1 MTRLFNDPDAFAD
14 EVLEG
19 FTAAHPDLVCR
30 APGGVVRK
38 TPGKAG
44 KVAVVIGGGS
54 GHYPAFAGLVGPGLV
69 DGAALGNVF
78 ASPSAKQIC
87 SVARATSRGGGVL
100 LSFGNYA
107 GDVLHFGQ
115 AAETLNR
122 NGIPTMTLA
131 VTDDISSATT
141 HEIEKRRG
149 VAGDLAV
156 FKVAAAAAEDG
167 LSLEEV
173 HRIAARANGR
183 TRTLGVAFTGCTLP
197 GADKPLFTVPP
208 GRMAVGMGIHGEPG
222 TGEADVPSADGL
234 AELLVTKLLDDLPE
248 DIDTAEGARA
258 ALIFNGLGTI
268 KHEELFVVYRRIA
281 QLLTTRGITTVQPEV
296 GEFVTSY
303 DMAGVSLTLFWLD
316 DELET
321 YWAAPA
327 YSAAYR
333 KGNTAAL
340 DADAT
345 AHGAS
350 TPAVDTVESRWDEDD
365 QPVAAADNGS
375 REAART
381 VVDVLTAIRDT
392 IDDNVQHL
400 GDIDAV
406 AGDGDHGI
414 GMQRGARAAVEA
426 AITERDRGAGA
437 GAVLIAGA
445 DAWADRAGGT
455 SGALWGIAL
464 RAVGSAVGND
474 HKPNAK
480 DVSDGVAAALRN
492 IQQIGKADVGDKT
505 LVDVLAPA
513 STALTQAVA
522 DGHGL
527 TSAFATAAAVADDAA
542 KATAQLLPKIG
553 RARPLAEK
561 SFGTPDAGAVSMAL
575 AFNAVHRA
583 LAGSGDGSRPLDR

>member
-19 FTAAHPDLVCR
+19 FTAAHADLVR
-30 APGGVVRK
+30 RVPGGVVRK
-38 TPGKAG
+38 SPAPAG
-44 KVAVVIGGGS
+44 KVAVVIGGGA
-54 GHYPAFAGLVGPGLV
+54 GHYPAFAGLVGPGLA
-69 DGAALGNVF
+69 DGAALGNIF

-87 SVARATSRGGGVL
+87 SVARAASHGGGVL

-122 NGIPTMTLA
+122 NGIPTKILA

-141 HEIEKRRG
+141 DEIEKRRG
-149 VAGDLAV
+149 VAGDLTV
-156 FKVAAAAAEDG
+156 FKVAAAAADDG

-173 HRIAARANGR
+173 HRIASRANDR

-197 GADKPLFTVPP
+197 GAGKPLFTVPP

-222 TGEADVPSADGL
+222 TGEAEVPTADEL
-234 AELLVTKLLDDLPE
+234 AELLVSKLLDDLPT
-248 DIDTAEGARA
+248 DIDTADGARVG
-258 ALIFNGLGTI
+258 LILNGLGTI

-281 QLLTTRGITTVQPEV
+281 QLLTAHGVTTVQPEV

-316 DELET
+316 GELET

-327 YSAAYR
+327 HSPAYR
-333 KGNTAAL
+333 KGNTA
-340 DADAT
+340 DPVD
-345 AHGAS
+345 GS
-350 TPAVDTVESRWDEDD
+350 TPAVDTVDSSWDEDNR
-365 QPVAAADNGS
+365 PVAAAGNAS

-381 VVDVLTAIRDT
+381 GIDVLTAIRDT
-392 IDDNVQHL
+392 IDENVQRL

-426 AITERDRGAGA
+426 AVTEHDRGAGA
-437 GAVLIAGA
+437 GAVLTAGA
-445 DAWADRAGGT
+445 DAWADRGGGT
-455 SGALWGIAL
+455 SGALWGVAL
-464 RAVGSAVGND
+464 RAVGDAIGND
-474 HKPNAK
+474 DRPDAH

-492 IQQIGKADVGDKT
+492 IQQIGKAKVGDKT

-513 STALTQAVA
+513 SAALTQAVA
-522 DGHGL
+522 DGQDLGA
-527 TSAFATAAAVADDAA
+527 AFATAAAVADDAA
-542 KATAQLLPKIG
+542 TATAQLLPKIG

-575 AFNAVHRA
+575 VFHAVHRA
-583 LAGSGDGSRPLDR
+583 LAGKC

>member
-19 FTAAHPDLVCR
+19 FTAAHPDLVR
-30 APGGVVRK
+30 RVPGGVVRTSP
-38 TPGKAG
+38 TPAG

-54 GHYPAFAGLVGPGLV
+54 GHYPAFAGLVGPGLA
-69 DGAALGNVF
+69 DGAALGNIF

-87 SVARATSRGGGVL
+87 SVARAASHGGGVL

-115 AAETLNR
+115 AAEQLND
-122 NGIPTMTLA
+122 NGIPTKILA

-141 HEIEKRRG
+141 DESDKRRG

-167 LSLEEV
+167 LTLEEV
-173 HRIAARANGR
+173 HRIASRANDR

-222 TGEADVPSADGL
+222 TAEADVPTADEL
-234 AELLVTKLLDDLPE
+234 AEMLVTKLLDDLPN
-248 DIDTAEGARA
+248 DIETVDGARVG
-258 ALIFNGLGTI
+258 LIFNGLGTV

-281 QLLTTRGITTVQPEV
+281 QLLTSRGVMIVQPEV

-316 DELET
+316 DVLET

-327 YSAAYR
+327 HSAAYR
-333 KGNTAAL
+333 KGNTAAP
-340 DADAT
+340 DAAAT
-345 AHGAS
+345 VLGPS
-350 TPAVDTVESRWDEDD
+350 TPAVDEVDAGWDEDD
-365 QPVAAADNGS
+365 QPVASADNAS

-381 VVDVLTAIRDT
+381 VIDVLTAIRDT
-392 IDDNVQHL
+392 IDENVQRL

-426 AITERDRGAGA
+426 AIAQGDRGAGA

-455 SGALWGIAL
+455 SGALWGVAL
-464 RAVGSAVGND
+464 RAVGSAVGD
-474 HKPNAK
+474 DDKPDAK

-492 IQQIGKADVGDKT
+492 IQQIGKAKVGDKT

-522 DGHGL
+522 DGHDLGA
-527 TSAFATAAAVADDAA
+527 AFGTAAAVADDAA
-542 KATAQLLPKIG
+542 TATAQLLPKIG
-553 RARPLAEK
+553 RARPLADK

-575 AFNAVHRA
+575 AFHAVHRA
-583 LAGSGDGSRPLDR
+583 LAGKC

>member
-30 APGGVVRK
+30 VPGGVVRT
-38 TPGKAG
+38 TPGKPG

-69 DGAALGNVF
+69 DGAALGNIF

-87 SVARATSRGGGVL
+87 SVARAASRGGGVL

-131 VTDDISSATT
+131 VTDDISSAPTD
-141 HEIEKRRG
+141 EIEKRRG
-149 VAGDLAV
+149 VAGDLAI

-173 HRIAARANGR
+173 HRIAARANDR
-183 TRTLGVAFTGCTLP
+183 IRTLGVAFTGCTLP

-222 TGEADVPSADGL
+222 TAEADVPTADGL
-234 AELLVTKLLDDLPE
+234 AELLVSELLDDLPE
-248 DIDTAEGARA
+248 DIDTAQDARVG
-258 ALIFNGLGTI
+258 LIFNGLGTI

-281 QLLTTRGITTVQPEV
+281 QLLTAHGISTVQPEV

-321 YWAAPA
+321 YWGAPA

-333 KGNTAAL
+333 KGNSAAP
-340 DADAT
+340 DADA
-345 AHGAS
+345 AARGGS
-350 TPAVDTVESRWDEDD
+350 IPAVDTVESPWDEGDR
-365 QPVAAADNGS
+365 PVAAAGNAS

-392 IDDNVQHL
+392 IDDNVQRL

-426 AITERDRGAGA
+426 AMAERDRGAGA
-437 GAVLIAGA
+437 GAVLIAAA
-445 DAWADRAGGT
+445 DAWSDRAGGT
-455 SGALWGIAL
+455 SGALWGIGL
-464 RAVGSAVGND
+464 RAVGSEIGND
-474 HKPNAK
+474 DKPNAK

-492 IQQIGKADVGDKT
+492 IQQIGKADIGDKT

-513 STALTQAVA
+513 SAALTQAVA
-522 DGHGL
+522 GGHGL

-561 SFGTPDAGAVSMAL
+561 SLGTPDAGAVSMAL

-583 LAGSGDGSRPLDR
+583 LAGDADGSRTLDR